1 MKIYENYP
9 EILNIKAKVLD
20 KRFKNNISQVIV
32 DKNIFMADDNE
43 LINDYK
49 SLDDKEIIEVKEN
62 RGKLLISVDGK
73 ISKDQVVLEVDKD
86 LRYRNLSY
94 NTAYIL
100 FQIFLEGFYGKI
112 KTNLFLNEDEAYIS
126 LINYKDDIDTELFD
140 EMINYAID
148 SSLPITSKAG
158 ITEVSGLGTVINSNI
173 SFSNT
178 YKIIKFKV
186 LDVHKDGKNT
196 IISFM
201 AGR

>member
-1 MKIYENYP
+1 M
-9 EILNIKAKVLD
+9 
-20 KRFKNNISQVIV
+20 
-32 DKNIFMADDNE
+32 
-43 LINDYK
+43 
-49 SLDDKEIIEVKEN
+49 
-62 RGKLLISVDGK
+62 DGK
-73 ISKDQVVLEVDKD
+73 ISKEEVILEVDKK

-126 LINYKDDIDTELFD
+126 LINYRDDIDPELFD

-148 SSLPITSKAG
+148 SSLPITSNAG
-158 ITEVSGLGTVINSNI
+158 ITEVAGLGTVINSNI
-173 SFSNT
+173 CFNNT

-196 IISFM
+196 IISFS

>member
-20 KRFKNNISQVIV
+20 KRFKNNISQIIV
-32 DKNIFMADDNE
+32 DKNIFIADDNE

-49 SLDDKEIIEVKEN
+49 SLDDKEVTEVKEN

-73 ISKDQVVLEVDKD
+73 ISKEEVILEVDKK

-126 LINYKDDIDTELFD
+126 LINYRDDIDPELFD

-148 SSLPITSKAG
+148 SSLPITSNAG
-158 ITEVSGLGTVINSNI
+158 ITEVAGLGTVINSNI
-173 SFSNT
+173 CFNNT

-196 IISFM
+196 IISFA

>member
-73 ISKDQVVLEVDKD
+73 ISEEEVVIEVDKN

-126 LINYKDDIDTELFD
+126 LINYRDDIDPELFD

-148 SSLPITSKAG
+148 SSLPINSQAG
-158 ITEVSGLGTVINSNI
+158 ITEVTGLGTVINSNI
-173 SFSNT
+173 CFNNT

-196 IISFM
+196 IISFL

>member
-49 SLDDKEIIEVKEN
+49 FLDGREVIEVKEN
-62 RGKLLISVDGK
+62 RGKLLISVDEK
-73 ISKDQVVLEVDKD
+73 VNNDQVVLEVDKD

-126 LINYKDDIDTELFD
+126 LINYRDDIDPELFD

-148 SSLPITSKAG
+148 SSLPITTTAG
-158 ITEVSGLGTVINSNI
+158 ITEIAGLGTVINSNI
-173 SFSNT
+173 CFNNT

-196 IISFM
+196 IISFA

>member
-32 DKNIFMADDNE
+32 DKNIFMADNNE

-49 SLDDKEIIEVKEN
+49 SLDNKEVIEVKEN
-62 RGKLLISVDGK
+62 RGKLLISVDGE
-73 ISKDQVVLEVDKD
+73 ISEDQVVLEVDKN
-86 LRYRNLSY
+86 LRYRNLAY
-94 NTAYIL
+94 NSAYIL

-112 KTNLFLNEDEAYIS
+112 KTNLFLNENEAYIS
-126 LINYKDDIDTELFD
+126 LINYRDDIDPELFD

-148 SSLPITSKAG
+148 SSLPITSNAG
-158 ITEVSGLGTVINSNI
+158 ITEVAGLGTVINSNI
-173 SFSNT
+173 CFNNT

-196 IISFM
+196 IISFL
-201 AGR
+201 AGK

>member
-9 EILNIKAKVLD
+9 EILNIKAKILD

-32 DKNIFMADDNE
+32 DKNIFMADNSE

-49 SLDDKEIIEVKEN
+49 SLDDKEVIEVKEN

-73 ISKDQVVLEVDKD
+73 ISKDQVLLEVDKD

-100 FQIFLEGFYGKI
+100 FQIFLKGFYGKI

-126 LINYKDDIDTELFD
+126 LINYKDDIDQKLFD

-148 SSLPITSKAG
+148 SSLPINSQAG
-158 ITEVSGLGTVINSNI
+158 ITEVAGLGTVINSNI
-173 SFSNT
+173 CFSNT

-196 IISFM
+196 IISFL

>member
-20 KRFKNNISQVIV
+20 KRFRNNISQVIV

-73 ISKDQVVLEVDKD
+73 ISKEEVVLEVDKN
-86 LRYRNLSY
+86 LRYRNLAY

-126 LINYKDDIDTELFD
+126 LINYRDDIDPELFD

-148 SSLPITSKAG
+148 SSLPINSQAG
-158 ITEVSGLGTVINSNI
+158 ITEVAGLGTVINSNI
-173 SFSNT
+173 CFNNT

-196 IISFM
+196 IISFL

>member
-126 LINYKDDIDTELFD
+126 LINYRDDIDPELFD

-148 SSLPITSKAG
+148 SSLPINSQAG
-158 ITEVSGLGTVINSNI
+158 ITEVTGLGTVINSNI
-173 SFSNT
+173 CFNNT

-196 IISFM
+196 IISFL

>member
-49 SLDDKEIIEVKEN
+49 FLDDKEVIDIKEN

-73 ISKDQVVLEVDKD
+73 ISKDEVVLEVDKD

-126 LINYKDDIDTELFD
+126 LINYRDDIDPELFD

-148 SSLPITSKAG
+148 SSLPITTTAG
-158 ITEVSGLGTVINSNI
+158 ITEVAGLGTVINSNI
-173 SFSNT
+173 CFNNT

-186 LDVHKDGKNT
+186 LDIHKDGKNT
-196 IISFM
+196 IISFA

>member
-9 EILNIKAKVLD
+9 EILNIKAKLLE

-32 DKNIFMADDNE
+32 DKNIFMADNSE

-49 SLDDKEIIEVKEN
+49 SLDDKEVIEVKEN

-73 ISKDQVVLEVDKD
+73 ISKDQVLLEVDKD
-86 LRYRNLSY
+86 LRYRNLSSH
-94 NTAYIL
+94 TAYIL
-100 FQIFLEGFYGKI
+100 FQIFLKGFYGKI

-126 LINYKDDIDTELFD
+126 LINYKDDIDQKLFD

-148 SSLPITSKAG
+148 SSLPINSQAG
-158 ITEVSGLGTVINSNI
+158 ITEVAGLGTVINSNI
-173 SFSNT
+173 CFSNT

-186 LDVHKDGKNT
+186 LDVHKDGKNN
-196 IISFM
+196 IISFL

>member
-20 KRFKNNISQVIV
+20 KRFKNNISQIIV
-32 DKNIFMADDNE
+32 DKNIFIADDNE

-49 SLDDKEIIEVKEN
+49 SLDDKEVTEVKEN

-73 ISKDQVVLEVDKD
+73 ISKEEVILEVDKK

-126 LINYKDDIDTELFD
+126 LINYRDDIDPELFD

-148 SSLPITSKAG
+148 SSLPITSNAG
-158 ITEVSGLGTVINSNI
+158 ITEVAGLGTVINSNI
-173 SFSNT
+173 CFNNT

-196 IISFM
+196 IISFS

>member
-9 EILNIKAKVLD
+9 EILNIKAKILD

-32 DKNIFMADDNE
+32 DKNIFMADNSE

-49 SLDDKEIIEVKEN
+49 SLDDKEVIEVKEN

>member
-20 KRFKNNISQVIV
+20 KRFRNNISQVIV

-49 SLDDKEIIEVKEN
+49 SLDDKEVIEVKEN
-62 RGKLLISVDGK
+62 RGKLLILVDGK
-73 ISKDQVVLEVDKD
+73 ISKEEVILEVDKK

-126 LINYKDDIDTELFD
+126 LINYRDDIDPELFD

-148 SSLPITSKAG
+148 SSLPITSNAG
-158 ITEVSGLGTVINSNI
+158 ITEVAGLGTVINSNI
-173 SFSNT
+173 CFNNT

-196 IISFM
+196 IISFL

>member
-73 ISKDQVVLEVDKD
+73 ISKEEVVLEVDKN

-126 LINYKDDIDTELFD
+126 LINYRDDIDPELFD

>member
-20 KRFKNNISQVIV
+20 KRFRNNISQVIV
-32 DKNIFMADDNE
+32 DKNIFMPDNNE

-49 SLDDKEIIEVKEN
+49 SLDDKEVIEVKEN

-73 ISKDQVVLEVDKD
+73 ISEDQVVLEVDKN
-86 LRYRNLSY
+86 LRYRNLAY

-126 LINYKDDIDTELFD
+126 LINYRDDIDPELFD

-148 SSLPITSKAG
+148 SSLPINSQAG
-158 ITEVSGLGTVINSNI
+158 ITEVAGLGTVINSNI
-173 SFSNT
+173 CFNNT

-196 IISFM
+196 IISFL

>member
-32 DKNIFMADDNE
+32 DKNIFMADNNE

-49 SLDDKEIIEVKEN
+49 SLDNKEVIEVKEN

-73 ISKDQVVLEVDKD
+73 ISEDQVVLEVDKN
-86 LRYRNLSY
+86 LRYRNLAY

-126 LINYKDDIDTELFD
+126 LINYRDDIDPELFD

-148 SSLPITSKAG
+148 SSLPITSNAG
-158 ITEVSGLGTVINSNI
+158 ITEVAGLGTVINSNI
-173 SFSNT
+173 CFNNT

-196 IISFM
+196 IISFL

>member
-49 SLDDKEIIEVKEN
+49 SLDDKEVIEVKEN

-73 ISKDQVVLEVDKD
+73 ISKEEVILEVDKK

-126 LINYKDDIDTELFD
+126 LINYRDDIDPELFD

-148 SSLPITSKAG
+148 SSLPITTTAG
-158 ITEVSGLGTVINSNI
+158 ITEVAGLGTVINSNI
-173 SFSNT
+173 CFNNT

-196 IISFM
+196 IISFS